1 VSHCKAAGRAAH
13 GTAGR
18 LLERLAAARLDGV
31 DAQGDQYPYDAGATV
46 LSSLLPPAVAAGGI
60 EAMRDRLRDPEA
72 RVALRAQAERGGVTD
87 GGWALADPGDV
98 LVTGHRDPGVA
109 GRTLAEAAGD
119 RDPWDTLCQLVADDP
134 AATIVIRLMREDDVQ
149 TIMASPLVGVGSD
162 NGPPGGLEHPRT
174 WGCFPRLLGRYV
186 RELGVLGW
194 EEAIR
199 KATWL
204 GARQFR
210 LDGRGLL
217 VEGAVADLCVFDP
230 ATVGHDGTYL
240 EPDVPVTGIEHVVL
254 AGELAVEHGRYTG
267 LRAGRVLRRSGAA
280 APAP

>member
-1 VSHCKAAGRAAH
+1 
-13 GTAGR
+13 
-18 LLERLAAARLDGV
+18 
-31 DAQGDQYPYDAGATV
+31 
-46 LSSLLPPAVAAGGI
+46 
-60 EAMRDRLRDPEA
+60 M
-72 RVALRAQAERGGVTD
+72 
-87 GGWALADPGDV
+87 

-134 AATIVIRLMREDDVQ
+134 AATIVIRLMAEDDVRA
-149 TIMASPLVGVGSD
+149 ILASPLVGVGSD
-162 NGPPGGLEHPRT
+162 SLAPSGLGHPRT

-186 RELGVLGW
+186 RELGVLSL
-194 EEAIR
+194 EQAVR

-230 ATVGHDGTYL
+230 ATVGHEGSYL
-240 EPDVPVTGIEHVVL
+240 DPAVPVTGI
-254 AGELAVEHGRYTG
+254 AWF
-267 LRAGRVLRRSGAA
+267 
-280 APAP
+280 